1 MYSTAKL
8 LSIFCV
14 ILAVANVV
22 AAIMLLLYFTR
33 NSFDFVTVFTA
44 TMYFISATG
53 VLTLLTTALR
63 SLCADLQSE
72 YDSTA
77 EQLHDLKKQITA
89 LEKKLENN

>member
-14 ILAVANVV
+14 ILAVVNVV
-22 AAIMLLLYFTR
+22 GAIMLLLYFTR
-33 NSFDFVTVFTA
+33 NSFDFVTVFTC
-44 TMYFISATG
+44 TMYALSATG
-53 VLTLLTTALR
+53 VLVLLTVALR

-77 EQLHDLKKQITA
+77 EQIHDMKKHITA
-89 LEKKLENN
+89 LEKKLEN